1 MSCVLA
7 AFRVWKVCRVE
18 FKFLLSKSNIRKFNR
33 LGLCCSLPDPEKPSL
48 QGIESAGPK
57 NALASA
63 LDVAKPEVRDARRRS
78 STRLAPAVRAVQ

>member
-1 MSCVLA
+1 MPCVLA

-48 QGIESAGPK
+48 QGIE

-78 STRLAPAVRAVQ
+78 SKRLAPVARAAQ